1 MWVENQL
8 HTEQEK
14 KPKRIAMSLMVRGGV
29 GSTHMSLKGF
39 SDVIIKLCYCE

>member
-14 KPKRIAMSLMVRGGV
+14 KPKRIAMSLTERGGV
-29 GSTHMSLKGF
+29 ENTHMSLKGF
-39 SDVIIKLCYCE
+39 SDVVIN